1 MTWGKLK
8 YGNTSI
14 FPFALKMCICVCFY
28 MGVVWPLKAG
38 ANSSSYNETSPV
50 LISYLSTNSG
60 SGSGGSLCLIASLKS
75 HKAVWHS
82 QDANPS
88 QLGHFW
94 WGETSRGG
102 KLQWLGGREKK
113 GPCQT
118 ELSSGEPRC
127 QHPWGG
133 RAGSRSSS
141 RLTRPTNSWARQ
153 LAGAPVDSTFLSQW
167 LFLSPPTSPSPSL
180 SFCLCFSSNSS
191 TCLPVQRL
199 QCSHQ
204 HISVQQWLS
213 AQPQLCGLF
222 LLNSNVPHYSN
233 YLCRKIQR
241 NKMSFGRPIN
251 KIES

>member
-1 MTWGKLK
+1 MLIELHLQKVITHIKNRRKEKLHSHESFENMCYIKYKRLTRGELK

-14 FPFALKMCICVCFY
+14 STLSENVHVCFSE
-28 MGVVWPLKAG
+28 GVVWSLEAD
-38 ANSSSYNETSPV
+38 ANSSRYNETSPV
-50 LISYLSTNSG
+50 LISYLSTN

-94 WGETSRGG
+94 WGKTSRGG
-102 KLQWLGGREKK
+102 KLQLLGGRGEKS
-113 GPCQT
+113 PCQT

-141 RLTRPTNSWARQ
+141 RLTRPINSWARQ

-167 LFLSPPTSPSPSL
+167 LSPPPLSL
-180 SFCLCFSSNSS
+180 CLCF
-191 TCLPVQRL
+191 C
-199 QCSHQ
+199 
-204 HISVQQWLS
+204 
-213 AQPQLCGLF
+213 
-222 LLNSNVPHYSN
+222 
-233 YLCRKIQR
+233 
-241 NKMSFGRPIN
+241 
-251 KIES
+251 